1 MKFCIGSALHPA
13 LLQAGVTVLW
23 TPLLMARLG
32 YCEYNCTLCGQVCPT
47 GAIKELSLEVKRKTI
62 IGLAVF
68 DKNLCLPYARGE
80 ECLVCEEHCP
90 TGKKAIIFDER
101 DVTYGGITK
110 RLKQP
115 VVVKKLCIGC
125 GICETKCPVEGVSA
139 IRVIHEGE
147 SRRQRDAASGL
158 DGY

>member
-1 MKFCIGSALHPA
+1 MTG
-13 LLQAGVTVLW
+13 LW

-47 GAIKELSLEVKRKTI
+47 GAIKELSLDLKRKTV
-62 IGLAVF
+62 IGIAVF
-68 DKNLCLPYARGE
+68 DKNRCLPYARGE

-90 TGKKAIIFDER
+90 TGKKAIIFDDRE
-101 DVTYGGITK
+101 VVYGGVTR

-115 VVVKKLCIGC
+115 VVVKSLCIGC
-125 GICETKCPVEGVSA
+125 GICETKCPIAGTSA

-147 SRRQRDAASGL
+147 SRRQRNAAGL
-158 DGY
+158 DGD

>member
-1 MKFCIGSALHPA
+1 
-13 LLQAGVTVLW
+13 
-23 TPLLMARLG
+23 MARLG

-47 GAIKELSLEVKRKTI
+47 GAIRELRLEEKRQTI
-62 IGLAVF
+62 IGLAIF
-68 DKNLCLPYARGE
+68 DKNRCLPYARGE

-90 TGKKAIIFDER
+90 TGKKAIVFDER
-101 DVTYGGITK
+101 DVTYGGVTR

-115 VVVKKLCIGC
+115 VVVKNLCIGC

-139 IRVIHEGE
+139 VRVVHEGE
-147 SRRQRDAASGL
+147 SRRQRDAAATK